1 MPHRPNHRGRQ
12 YRRNYAHG
20 GPHARANEFRNRRTG
35 QAVPAGAPY
44 HMHPDKGPME
54 GAVHNPDIPGGT
66 AGHDFYDRVNG
77 QPQPMSM
84 TGNPNRRLDERI
96 RAHVG
101 SQQQARSRTSSGGR
115 SRTSSGG
122 GYRRGGRVNRR
133 KFATG
138 GHTHGHDHYIPEL
151 GIRTTH
157 QSVMGGQGV
166 GGEHSWGFNPEHM
179 TAGYDAFAGHN
190 ATIDGH
196 SHPGRTTQQMTY
208 RGNGGGNNDSSH
220 TRARSIQTSAPD
232 PRTWDRTYNMGP
244 YYQGLPIMG
253 PHNEWM
259 RKGGRTNRRME
270 HGGSHCGPGLMYQN
284 GGCVSYE
291 HGGHHQ
297 VINSD
302 SDRQRRKR

>member
-44 HMHPDKGPME
+44 HIHPDKGPME

-77 QPQPMSM
+77 NS
-84 TGNPNRRLDERI
+84 TSNNRMN
-96 RAHVG
+96 G
-101 SQQQARSRTSSGGR
+101 
-115 SRTSSGG
+115 RTSSGG
-122 GYRRGGRVNRR
+122 GYRRGGRTRR
-133 KFATG
+133 RMEHG
-138 GHTHGHDHYIPEL
+138 GHTHQPNLMQTGY
-151 GIRTTH
+151 TTAGGTH
-157 QSVMGGQGV
+157 HTHLIDFQNQGQG
-166 GGEHSWGFNPEHM
+166 
-179 TAGYDAFAGHN
+179 THN
-190 ATIDGH
+190 H
-196 SHPGRTTQQMTY
+196 
-208 RGNGGGNNDSSH
+208 SSH

-232 PRTWDRTYNMGP
+232 PRTWDRPYNRGP
-244 YYQGLPIMG
+244 YIQELPIMG
-253 PHNEWM
+253 PHLEWM
-259 RKGGRTNRRME
+259 RKGGRTSRRME

-297 VINSD
+297 VVNSD

>member
-208 RGNGGGNNDSSH
+208 RGNGGGNNINRRNRNVSSYH
-220 TRARSIQTSAPD
+220 
-232 PRTWDRTYNMGP
+232 G
-244 YYQGLPIMG
+244 
-253 PHNEWM
+253 
-259 RKGGRTNRRME
+259 GGRTSRRME

>member
-77 QPQPMSM
+77 NRPMGGPDPGEGRAANLATPEFIMNQLGTQTQASNI
-84 TGNPNRRLDERI
+84 NPIRRNPGMNR
-96 RAHVG
+96 
-101 SQQQARSRTSSGGR
+101 
-115 SRTSSGG
+115 RTSSGG
-122 GYRRGGRVNRR
+122 GYQRGGRTRR
-133 KFATG
+133 RMEHG
-138 GHTHGHDHYIPEL
+138 GHTHQHVHTL
-151 GIRTTH
+151 H
-157 QSVMGGQGV
+157 QPFDVNHMFTDGV
-166 GGEHSWGFNPEHM
+166 FDYQE
-179 TAGYDAFAGHN
+179 AGH
-190 ATIDGH
+190 TH
-196 SHPGRTTQQMTY
+196 SP
-208 RGNGGGNNDSSH
+208 H
-220 TRARSIQTSAPD
+220 TRRRSIQTSAPD
-232 PRTWDRTYNMGP
+232 QSMG
-244 YYQGLPIMG
+244 YWNQRDGKAHSSEYEHEDYIGGLP
-253 PHNEWM
+253 
-259 RKGGRTNRRME
+259 RRRGGRVHGRRME

-302 SDRQRRKR
+302 GDRQRRKR